1 MFLKLATAVNF
12 LQTEQ
17 ILFKKIVNQA
27 EHVHDCFISS
37 PEHEVLMVSYCD
49 RAVSGVRRASS
60 VVNFLPCVRSRG
72 HSFGRILMKVGQD
85 VYLDEISDEFENGS
99 CGVKN

>member
-1 MFLKLATAVNF
+1 MTKMRKVTNDKMENIVGKGGNTGYQHFL
-12 LQTEQ
+12 
-17 ILFKKIVNQA
+17 LF
-27 EHVHDCFISS
+27 SS
-37 PEHEVLMVSYCD
+37 PEHEVLMVSYWD
-49 RAVSGVRRASS
+49 SAVSGVRRASS

-85 VYLDEISDEFENGS
+85 VCLDEISHEFENGS